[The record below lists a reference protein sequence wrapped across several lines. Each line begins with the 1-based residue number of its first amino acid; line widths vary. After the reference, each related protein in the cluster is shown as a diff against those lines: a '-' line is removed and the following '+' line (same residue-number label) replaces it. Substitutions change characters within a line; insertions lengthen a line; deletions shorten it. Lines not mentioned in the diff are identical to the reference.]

1 MHKQNENKQNANV
14 KQNINVKQNVNV
26 KQNANVKQNINIKQN
41 LSIKKNDEF
50 ETDIIDYGSD
60 GEGIAKIDGYTIFV
74 KGALKG
80 EKCKIHITKVLQT
93 HAFANVTQII
103 KKSPNRKESDC
114 ATFPRCGGCTLRHI
128 NYEETLKIKQEKVQ
142 NLFDKSF
149 KKGSIKVEQTVGME
163 KPFYYRNKAIYP
175 IRQDKKVGI
184 YASRSHNV
192 VPINECKIQTI
203 QSQEIAK
210 YIIENW
216 KDTIYDEKTGKG
228 LLRNIMIRE
237 SFTTGEVMCVLV
249 QNGTENLRI
258 NTKISNKKTNNNN
271 SNQYNDSKNEKESN
285 KGKITSPN
293 LEYNLID
300 SNSKYNLINSNLINN
315 LIKKFPK
322 IKTIIINVNKKNT
335 NVVLSSDN
343 IVVYGSG
350 YITDVLGGYK
360 FRISP
365 NSFYQVNPIQTEK
378 IYKMAIEKANL
389 NENDVMCDLYCGI
402 GTIGIFASKYVKKV
416 YGIEIV
422 PQAIMDAKE
431 NAKINNIKNIEF
443 IEGNVEDAF
452 DKLLNNKNG
461 NNEISKNDKPN
472 AVIVDP
478 PRKGLDSTTI
488 QNLKKL
494 KLEKL
499 VYVSCNPATLVRD
512 LKDLSEVYEIKEV
525 IPIDNFCFSSHVET
539 ISTLKLKN

>member
-128 NYEETLKIKQEKVQ
+128 NY
-142 NLFDKSF
+142 LFDKSF

-249 QNGTENLRI
+249 QNGTEN
-258 NTKISNKKTNNNN
+258 K
-271 SNQYNDSKNEKESN
+271 
-285 KGKITSPN
+285 
-293 LEYNLID
+293 
-300 SNSKYNLINSNLINN
+300 
-315 LIKKFPK
+315 
-322 IKTIIINVNKKNT
+322 
-335 NVVLSSDN
+335 
-343 IVVYGSG
+343 
-350 YITDVLGGYK
+350 
-360 FRISP
+360 
-365 NSFYQVNPIQTEK
+365 
-378 IYKMAIEKANL
+378 
-389 NENDVMCDLYCGI
+389 
-402 GTIGIFASKYVKKV
+402 
-416 YGIEIV
+416 
-422 PQAIMDAKE
+422 
-431 NAKINNIKNIEF
+431 
-443 IEGNVEDAF
+443 
-452 DKLLNNKNG
+452 
-461 NNEISKNDKPN
+461 
-472 AVIVDP
+472 
-478 PRKGLDSTTI
+478 
-488 QNLKKL
+488 
-494 KLEKL
+494 
-499 VYVSCNPATLVRD
+499 
-512 LKDLSEVYEIKEV
+512 
-525 IPIDNFCFSSHVET
+525 
-539 ISTLKLKN
+539 

>member
-1 MHKQNENKQNANV
+1 MLEQDKIKENTDILHNSNAN
-14 KQNINVKQNVNV
+14 KNVN
-26 KQNANVKQNINIKQN
+26 
-41 LSIKKNDEF
+41 IKKNDEF
-50 ETDIIDYGSD
+50 ETDIIDYGTD

-175 IRQDKKVGI
+175 ISQDKKVGI

-192 VPINECKIQTI
+192 VPIKECKIQTI

-237 SFTTGEVMCVLV
+237 SFTTGEIMCVLV

-258 NTKISNKKTNNNN
+258 NAKNSNKKTNNNN
-271 SNQYNDSKNEKESN
+271 SNQYNDSKNENESD
-285 KGKITSPN
+285 KGKITSSN
-293 LEYNLID
+293 LEYNLIN

-315 LIKKFPK
+315 LVKKFPK
-322 IKTIIINVNKKNT
+322 IKTIVINVNKKNT

-422 PQAIMDAKE
+422 PQAIMDARE

-452 DKLLNNKNG
+452 DKLLNNKIKFADYNDLQNAKNSNSENG
-461 NNEISKNDKPN
+461 NYEISKDDMPN